1 MPRRLLRDG
10 RVVDDDWLYLTEAA
24 GNAAAPLILTL
35 SQWQNERDVW
45 IARGGRLGV
54 VLSPAHKV
62 ELLVPDLAR
71 LDLVGAE
78 FTGPSEGR
86 GYSQARL
93 LREHWKFGGELRATG
108 FVRRDQLILH
118 GALRIQQLRIAGQ
131 RDRQRRGGIVDLFRR
146 LSTLERRR
154 AAAQAAAPPVGYTC
168 QRLKRSPTLWPTPK
182 RSPSK
187 RSRLISASN
196 GSLTGWPSAHS
207 SSRTIGPIT
216 RTAVT
221 IAGQPAASGPI
232 SISCGRISAM

>member
-24 GNAAAPLILTL
+24 GNGAAPLILTL

-78 FTGPSEGR
+78 FTGPGEGR

-108 FVRRDQLILH
+108 FVRRDQLILMARS
-118 GALRIQQLRIAGQ
+118 GFNSFELPDSEIDNAAAALSTFSFAYQPSNDAGLPLKL
-131 RDRQRRGGIVDLFRR
+131 QRRPWD
-146 LSTLERRR
+146 
-154 AAAQAAAPPVGYTC
+154 
-168 QRLKRSPTLWPTPK
+168 TP
-182 RSPSK
+182 
-187 RSRLISASN
+187 A
-196 GSLTGWPSAHS
+196 
-207 SSRTIGPIT
+207 
-216 RTAVT
+216 TA
-221 IAGQPAASGPI
+221 
-232 SISCGRISAM
+232 